1 MKTSLLKIT
10 APALAIS
17 LVFAAPAAL
26 AGNEEGVADSSIT
39 IEEQDKIEKAV
50 EPIENKVFAVNDET
64 AAITEVLKSKNALTL
79 EEYRYYEQRLASI
92 FNRLGEARQDIT
104 SVSHQYGDGSL
115 HIAGVGVAITASLAV
130 ALDTREQLEAV
141 SIQAESP

>member
-17 LVFAAPAAL
+17 LVFAVPAAF
-26 AGNEEGVADSSIT
+26 AGNEDGTVASSIT
-39 IEEQDKIEKAV
+39 IKEQAKIEKAV

-79 EEYRYYEQRLASI
+79 EEYHYYEQRLASI

-104 SVSHQYGDGSL
+104 AVSNQYGDGSL
-115 HIAGVGVAITASLAV
+115 HVAGVGVAVGASLSV
-130 ALDTREQLEAV
+130 ALDTREQLEVV
-141 SIQAESP
+141 SIKAETP